1 MAPTVFE
8 VGTDHRPWCKLS
20 ADLACTSGT
29 QFFNG
34 TPAACFPCGTGLGSS
49 FDVDLAKEVG
59 DMLGQECVLKGAHI
73 ILGPTINIQRSP
85 LGGRGFESFSED
97 PNLAG
102 RLAAAYVE
110 GVQGRGVAATMKH
123 FVGNE
128 QEFERFANDSIIP
141 IRALRE
147 IYLEPFRIA
156 QKLAKPNCYMTSY
169 NRVNGTHVSESKEIL
184 EDILRK
190 EWGFDGMIMSDWT
203 GVYSCDT
210 SIKAGLDLEM
220 PGPPA
225 FRGAQVS
232 RQMQAGKLFEWDIDE
247 RVRKVSEKRGQHC

>member
-1 MAPTVFE
+1 MQYNT
-8 VGTDHRPWCKLS
+8 GI
-20 ADLACTSGT
+20 

-49 FDVDLAKEVG
+49 FDVELAREVG
-59 DMLGQECVLKGAHI
+59 DMLGQECHHKGAHVL
-73 ILGPTINIQRSP
+73 LGPTMNIQRSP

-97 PNLAG
+97 PNLSG
-102 RLAAAYVE
+102 HLAAAYVQ
-110 GVQGRGVAATMKH
+110 GVQGQKVAATLKH

-128 QEFERFANDSIIP
+128 QEFERFSNDSIIP

-156 QKLAKPNCYMTSY
+156 QKLSKPECYMSGY
-169 NRVNGTHVSESKEIL
+169 NRVNGTHVSENKEL
-184 EDILRK
+184 LNGILRE
-190 EWGFDGMIMSDWT
+190 EWGFEGMIMSDWT

-220 PGPPA
+220 PGPPV
-225 FRGAQVS
+225 FRSQQIS
-232 RQMQAGKLFEWDIDE
+232 RQITAGKLFEWDIDE
-247 RVRKVSEKRGQHC
+247 RARKVSILPSLFLIQ